1 MSRLTKEQK
10 VAYELMAELDSISL
24 DLDQVGK
31 YIGRQDNLTYNRL
44 IIIAESAQE
53 EKQRQQEVH
62 QSLLF

>member
-1 MSRLTKEQK
+1 MSKLTREQK
-10 VAYELMAELDSISL
+10 VAYELMEELDSISL